1 MGQARKGLFF
11 ALVGPGGAGKT
22 TLLKEGLKQIR
33 DLKQL
38 ATATTRQPRTGETH
52 GIERYFMSNEEF
64 KLKIQANE
72 FYEYE
77 EVHRGTFYGTPR
89 SDIDLALLSGSDL
102 IADIDAK
109 GAFYLKIALPESLLT
124 IFIAPPDISTLRK
137 RLEVRGDDQSANQAR
152 IRRFAW
158 EMSFAKFCDEI
169 IVNNSLVGSIASL
182 KGIVDKARSKRLELK
197 TINAFVSLIPILDDT
212 VYLCGDDINPLV
224 TKLRESELPQSALMR
239 IFSDQLMLPCDS
251 NRLGP
256 GQIIAPGFIPIL
268 NVETIS
274 NALHFQYLYLMKS
287 GEELPSGCHSFPIDL
302 APISNE
308 LRNAIEV
315 RNSGVIP
322 QIKDRLS

>member
-1 MGQARKGLFF
+1 MSQARKGLFF

-38 ATATTRQPRTGETH
+38 ATATTRQPRNGETH

-77 EVHRGTFYGTPR
+77 EVHQGTFYGTPR
-89 SDIDLALLSGSDL
+89 NDIDSALISGLDL

-109 GAFYLKIALPESLLT
+109 GAFYLKIALPENLLT
-124 IFIAPPDISTLRK
+124 IFIAPPDISTLQK
-137 RLEVRGDDQSANQAR
+137 RLEVRGDDQSANLAR

-182 KGIVDKARSKRLELK
+182 KRIVVRARSNQLELK
-197 TINAFVSLIPILDDT
+197 TINAFVSLITLLDDT
-212 VYLCGDDINPLV
+212 VYLYRDNFNPLV
-224 TKLRESELPQSALMR
+224 TKLRENELPQSALKR
-239 IFSDQLMLPCDS
+239 ILSDQLMLPCDF
-251 NRLGP
+251 NRLSP
-256 GQIIAPGFIPIL
+256 GHTVSPGFIPIL
-268 NVETIS
+268 NIENIS
-274 NALHFQYLYLMKS
+274 NELHFQYLYSMKS
-287 GEELPSGCHSFPIDL
+287 DEELPSGWHSFPIDL
-302 APISNE
+302 APFSNE
-308 LRNAIEV
+308 LRNAIV
-315 RNSGVIP
+315 ARNRGFIP
-322 QIKDRLS
+322 QLKDRFS